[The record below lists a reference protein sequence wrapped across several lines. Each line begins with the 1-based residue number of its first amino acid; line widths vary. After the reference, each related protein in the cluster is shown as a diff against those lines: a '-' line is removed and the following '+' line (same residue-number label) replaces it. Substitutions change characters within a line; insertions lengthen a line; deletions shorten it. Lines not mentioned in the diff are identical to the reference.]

1 VRLLHLIFRV
11 FFDLPR
17 RAAIAAVER
26 LLGQA
31 AKESMKVRDCGHK
44 RVTMAT
50 GGFHIHCADCSRVWV
65 AFKSDQGQP
74 DYDAMA
80 DGAQGDRIVG

>member
-1 VRLLHLIFRV
+1 
-11 FFDLPR
+11 
-17 RAAIAAVER
+17 
-26 LLGQA
+26 
-31 AKESMKVRDCGHK
+31 MKVRDCGHK